1 MASVLTGTGSGATS
15 TATLAELLANAKK
28 VADATKVA
36 SNLSS
41 LANNTINA
49 VPIASPTAKVIGATT
64 AASNLSSLA
73 NNLPIPSVT
82 PANKLLGATTAASN
96 LASLAGNTINSATGY
111 KGTASSPT
119 TLTDPNILRSISA
132 TQPSTGT
139 TGGGDTNYNTSVA
152 PVVQP
157 VSTAPTAS
165 TLAEIKRKALA
176 GIPLTNPTPEAMAIY
191 NSAKAGIGTPTG
203 DTGGTGVDAGGG
215 IGDTGGGTTVAD
227 TLTSQNNDLLAR
239 LNDITSKQ
247 EAARQALSA
256 QVMKITSPE
265 NYQRILDQVMKTMMP
280 QFEAQKTEIIDQFTE
295 NSRLLNI
302 DQERRGTFSA
312 GFSADQQRQNS
323 VDQTRS
329 IASALAALQANAATE
344 ARATT
349 AQQLQALGMQG
360 DWLTSDANLAMQG
373 LGLNQDI
380 NSSQADTTLTER
392 GQNMDYT
399 LANAKLAQDA
409 GQFDTT
415 MKFNQAELDQKAQ
428 EFTQE
433 LAFRKEVQATDV
445 QQFAQKMKVDWAQV
459 GVSQASQL
467 ADANYKSNMI
477 DLNERQ
483 FASEKEASDYQMSV
497 ERLGTEADAYATL
510 SSMSERGKE
519 LGFDESEIREDMV
532 LFAEAYKTEM
542 PELYSRLKKTI
553 DNTYKASGT
562 TSYTSTKVA
571 PQVPYGKNPASD

>member
-1 MASVLTGTGSGATS
+1 
-15 TATLAELLANAKK
+15 
-28 VADATKVA
+28 
-36 SNLSS
+36 
-41 LANNTINA
+41 
-49 VPIASPTAKVIGATT
+49 
-64 AASNLSSLA
+64 
-73 NNLPIPSVT
+73 
-82 PANKLLGATTAASN
+82 
-96 LASLAGNTINSATGY
+96 
-111 KGTASSPT
+111 
-119 TLTDPNILRSISA
+119 
-132 TQPSTGT
+132 
-139 TGGGDTNYNTSVA
+139 
-152 PVVQP
+152 
-157 VSTAPTAS
+157 
-165 TLAEIKRKALA
+165 
-176 GIPLTNPTPEAMAIY
+176 
-191 NSAKAGIGTPTG
+191 
-203 DTGGTGVDAGGG
+203 
-215 IGDTGGGTTVAD
+215 
-227 TLTSQNNDLLAR
+227 
-239 LNDITSKQ
+239 
-247 EAARQALSA
+247 
-256 QVMKITSPE
+256 
-265 NYQRILDQVMKTMMP
+265 MKTMMP